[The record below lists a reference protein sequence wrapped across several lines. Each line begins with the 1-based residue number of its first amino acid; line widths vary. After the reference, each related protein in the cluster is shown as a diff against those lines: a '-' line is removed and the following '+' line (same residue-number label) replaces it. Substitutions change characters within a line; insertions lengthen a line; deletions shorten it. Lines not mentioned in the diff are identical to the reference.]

1 MPLNDAFE
9 TGEPYSGGE
18 IAANLR
24 RLHEESERFLAALSP
39 KVFVTPQGE
48 KWSPADHV
56 RHLAKSTF
64 PLPRAL
70 GFPKVLIR
78 LRFGGHRGASRSF
91 VALRE
96 DYRGRLRA
104 GGTAGKFAPA
114 PKPLPDDPEAY
125 RLRVLA
131 AWRTAATSLHSE
143 ILRWPE
149 PALDRY
155 RLPHPLLGSLTVRE
169 MLFFTLYHNA
179 HHLNLVASRSRPA
192 PE

>member
-1 MPLNDAFE
+1 MSANEPFA
-9 TGEPYSGGE
+9 TGEPYTRAE
-18 IAANLR
+18 IFAGLQ
-24 RLHEESERFLAALSP
+24 RLHEESERFLAALSASA
-39 KVFVTPQGE
+39 FVAPQGE
-48 KWSPADHV
+48 KWSPADHA

-64 PLPRAL
+64 PLVRAL
-70 GFPKVLIR
+70 GFPRLLIR
-78 LRFGGHRGASRSF
+78 LRFGRHPGPSRSF

-96 DYRGRLRA
+96 DYRARLRA

-114 PKPLPDDPEAY
+114 PKPIPDDPEAY
-125 RLRVLA
+125 RLQVLA
-131 AWRTAATSLHSE
+131 AWRKAATSLHSA

-192 PE
+192 QP